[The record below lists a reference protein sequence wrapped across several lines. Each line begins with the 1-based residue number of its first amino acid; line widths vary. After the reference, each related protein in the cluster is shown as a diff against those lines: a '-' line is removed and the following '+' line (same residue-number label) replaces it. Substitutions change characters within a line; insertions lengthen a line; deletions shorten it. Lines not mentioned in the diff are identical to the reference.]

1 MSMRSFAVLYIRV
14 FIWMRRF
21 RRAGL
26 VSGSAAEEEE
36 GAARGHRGR
45 RACEAPAM
53 LFHRG

>member
-1 MSMRSFAVLYIRV
+1 
-14 FIWMRRF
+14 MRRI

-26 VSGSAAEEEE
+26 MSGSAAEEEE